1 MFLLLIPLFPAAKR
15 EITIRNDHLLPQSG
29 DEDGRS
35 SSPSQLQALVIDV
48 PFLSKVYPS
57 DDIPNMAGSNCAEDT
72 KLVKVGSYYVKPSLS
87 TTLQAIVD
95 KHGDIAK
102 DCQLESDY
110 MRTPVLEGICKVVQD
125 LQSIQFSELKQQ
137 HLKSFYSAVKD
148 AERVNLNVSWLHER
162 LDQLVQAVNSFNLK
176 DSKRKSMQRVE
187 SIKKALEL
195 KKVEMEEI
203 QTKIQ
208 ELEGQLASETLEE
221 EILNITVTDITSKY
235 EFFEDKCLT
244 DGLL

>member
-1 MFLLLIPLFPAAKR
+1 M
-15 EITIRNDHLLPQSG
+15 EHLVSQCG
-29 DEDGRS
+29 YEDGGIGT
-35 SSPSQLQALVIDV
+35 PIGPQNLVIDV

-57 DDIPNMAGSNCAEDT
+57 DDISNMAGSSGNAAAAEDT
-72 KLVKVGSYYVKPSLS
+72 KRVKVGSYYVTPSLS
-87 TTLQAIVD
+87 MTLQAIIK

-125 LQSIQFSELKQQ
+125 LQNIQFRELKQH

-148 AERVNLNVSWLHER
+148 AERVNLNVNWLHQR
-162 LDQLVQAVNSFNLK
+162 LDELVHAVNSINLN
-176 DSKRKSMQRVE
+176 DSKRRRNQSLE
-187 SIKKALEL
+187 SLKKALDS
-195 KKVEMEEI
+195 KRVEMEEI

-208 ELEGQLASETLEE
+208 ELEVQLASETLEE
-221 EILNITVTDITSKY
+221 EILNITVTDINTSN
-235 EFFEDKCLT
+235 FESCEHKCLT

>member
-1 MFLLLIPLFPAAKR
+1 MG
-15 EITIRNDHLLPQSG
+15 NDHLVSPCG
-29 DEDGRS
+29 HEDGCS
-35 SSPSQLQALVIDV
+35 GSPIQQQSLIMDV
-48 PFLSKVYPS
+48 PFLKKVYPS
-57 DDIPNMAGSNCAEDT
+57 DDISNMGGSNCANDT
-72 KLVKVGSYYVKPSLS
+72 KTVKVGSYFVSPSLS
-87 TTLQAIVD
+87 MTLQAIIN

-125 LQSIQFSELKQQ
+125 LQNIQFTELKQH

-148 AERVNLNVSWLHER
+148 AERVNLNVKWLHQR
-162 LDQLVQAVNSFNLK
+162 LDELVQAVNSMNLK

-195 KKVEMEEI
+195 NKVELEEI
-203 QTKIQ
+203 QSKIQ

-235 EFFEDKCLT
+235 EFFEHKCLT